1 MNRVLVSS
9 VCAFS
14 IVSIRKIPFQL
25 ILLWTL
31 IACVEYHRFIYFISL
46 IFIKKKQT
54 HTHTHFTSG
63 AGTRW
68 VIANE
73 KYSPSNGSTVT
84 HTHTNPSD
92 SFLSSHKGIKYL
104 NGIASQLVGMPC
116 AIHFL
121 FQGCLIKSGPTK
133 FSNLLDMSSFFYI
146 FIYNFRIPDGVP
158 NVLLTLIEVTIT
170 NYSVTRALNDH
181 HMKSILK

>member
-54 HTHTHFTSG
+54 HTLHQRCRHSLSYCERKIFTFEWFH
-63 AGTRW
+63 RH
-68 VIANE
+68 
-73 KYSPSNGSTVT
+73 T

-170 NYSVTRALNDH
+170 NYSVTRALNEH

>member
-84 HTHTNPSD
+84 HTHTPIQVIVFSLRTKVSNISMALHHSWSVCRVLFIF
-92 SFLSSHKGIKYL
+92 SFRGAWLNRAPRNSPICWTCRHSSTFSFIIFGFQTVFRMFCWLWLK
-104 NGIASQLVGMPC
+104 SQ
-116 AIHFL
+116 
-121 FQGCLIKSGPTK
+121 
-133 FSNLLDMSSFFYI
+133 
-146 FIYNFRIPDGVP
+146 
-158 NVLLTLIEVTIT
+158 
-170 NYSVTRALNDH
+170 
-181 HMKSILK
+181 

>member
-1 MNRVLVSS
+1 ML
-9 VCAFS
+9 
-14 IVSIRKIPFQL
+14 FQL
-25 ILLWTL
+25 SWFEKFHFNWLCCEHWLHVWNTTVLFILSVW
-31 IACVEYHRFIYFISL
+31 YSL
-46 IFIKKKQT
+46 KRNR
-54 HTHTHFTSG
+54 HTHTLHQRCAHSLSYCKRKIITFEWFH
-63 AGTRW
+63 RH
-68 VIANE
+68 
-73 KYSPSNGSTVT
+73 T

-170 NYSVTRALNDH
+170 NYSVTRALNEH